1 MNNILKIIIYPIW
14 FILYITIIIPLIVRF
29 ATGLSWDD
37 VRDEYEDFLDD

>member
-14 FILYITIIIPLIVRF
+14 LILNVTIIIPLIVRF
-29 ATGLSWDD
+29 ITGLSWND